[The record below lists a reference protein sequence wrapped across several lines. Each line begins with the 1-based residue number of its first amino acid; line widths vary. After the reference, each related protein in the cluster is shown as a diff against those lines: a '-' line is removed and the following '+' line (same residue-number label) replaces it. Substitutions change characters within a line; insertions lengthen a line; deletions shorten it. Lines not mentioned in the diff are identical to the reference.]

1 MSKPKPPPKEQ
12 AESSSQSL
20 KIKWF
25 RKLPPIRRP
34 AGQFESSDEE
44 DAPPR
49 VPSITSISSENVTL
63 RKHIRGLNNRLAD
76 NLIKI
81 KDLEDDI
88 NNLHFKLDQKI
99 AKLARAAGVAD
110 VLNQPF

>member
-1 MSKPKPPPKEQ
+1 MSKPKLPPKEQ

-20 KIKWF
+20 KIKRFWKV
-25 RKLPPIRRP
+25 RPIRHP

-49 VPSITSISSENVTL
+49 VPSITSISSEKVTL
-63 RKHIRGLNNRLAD
+63 LKHIRGLNNRLAD

-81 KDLEDDI
+81 RDLEDDI